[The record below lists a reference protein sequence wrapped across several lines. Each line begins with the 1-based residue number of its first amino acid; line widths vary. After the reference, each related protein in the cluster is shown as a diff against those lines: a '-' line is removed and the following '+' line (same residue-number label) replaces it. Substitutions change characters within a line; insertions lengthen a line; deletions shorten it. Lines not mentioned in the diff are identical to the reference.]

1 MIKRYEFRVTLCIVL
16 SLLMLVDFT
25 VFNPAPAFALDKKS
39 VLIGAGVGAA
49 AGAGIVLA
57 APAIGGAI
65 GAAGGIAGVGTAV
78 VGGVAAVGGGVV
90 GALAAFGGA
99 IASALGAVGGFIVGI
114 FTSPLFIP
122 ALILVGAAVAGYFLY
137 KRYKAKKNASSTAA
151 GASDEVIPSS
161 DEIYVTPGDY
171 EMSGGVVPSGDQDA
185 AISVGDTISIGGGD
199 SVVVS
204 NEVPVTTTPTTT
216 TSAEAP
222 TVSTSTTTETA
233 TSGIA
238 TSSDALKAAHDR
250 YISCYQKYTT
260 LVTNSGGA
268 DPAEIKAALA
278 EYRAAYND
286 YQNLRMSG
294 SK

>member
-1 MIKRYEFRVTLCIVL
+1 MIRRYEFRVTLCIVL

-39 VLIGAGVGAA
+39 VLVGAGVGAV
-49 AGAGIVLA
+49 AGAGIALA

-78 VGGVAAVGGGVV
+78 VGGVAAVGGGIV

-99 IASALGAVGGFIVGI
+99 IASALGAVGGFIAGI
-114 FTSPLFIP
+114 FASPLFIP
-122 ALILVGAAVAGYFLY
+122 ALVIIGAAVAGYFLY
-137 KRYKAKKNASSTAA
+137 KRFKAKKTASGPA
-151 GASDEVIPSS
+151 DNEVLPGS

-171 EMSGGVVPSGDQDA
+171 EMSGGIIPAGDADA
-185 AISVGDTISIGGGD
+185 VSVGDVAVIDIGAGEAV
-199 SVVVS
+199 SVTDVT
-204 NEVPVTTTPTTT
+204 PVTSITTPV
-216 TSAEAP
+216 AEAP
-222 TVSTSTTTETA
+222 AATTEPAVT
-233 TSGIA
+233 GVP
-238 TSSDALKAAHDR
+238 TSSDSLKAAHDR
-250 YISCYQKYTT
+250 YIATYQKYTT

-268 DPAEIKAALA
+268 DPEEVKAALA

-286 YQNLRMSG
+286 YQNHRMSG

>member
-1 MIKRYEFRVTLCIVL
+1 MIRRYELRVALCIVL

-25 VFNPAPAFALDKKS
+25 VFNPAPAFGALDKKS
-39 VLIGAGVGAA
+39 VLIGAGVGAV
-49 AGAGIVLA
+49 AGAGIALA

-99 IASALGAVGGFIVGI
+99 IASALGAVGGFIAGI
-114 FTSPLFIP
+114 FASPLFIP
-122 ALILVGAAVAGYFLY
+122 ALVIIGAAVAGYFLY
-137 KRYKAKKNASSTAA
+137 KKFKAKK
-151 GASDEVIPSS
+151 GASGPASEVLPGS

-171 EMSGGVVPSGDQDA
+171 EMSGGVVPAGDQDA
-185 AISVGDTISIGGGD
+185 PISVGDAAVITIGAGD
-199 SVVVS
+199 AVTVS
-204 NEVPVTTTPTTT
+204 DTAPVTVAPDTT
-216 TSAEAP
+216 AQAP
-222 TVSTSTTTETA
+222 VATTETVTGVPT
-233 TSGIA
+233 TSD
-238 TSSDALKAAHDR
+238 SLKAAHDR
-250 YISCYQKYTT
+250 YIAAYQKYTS

-268 DPAEIKAALA
+268 DPEEVKRALA
-278 EYRAAYND
+278 DYRTAYNE

>member
-1 MIKRYEFRVTLCIVL
+1 MIRRYEFRVTLCIVL

-39 VLIGAGVGAA
+39 VLIGAGVGVA

-65 GAAGGIAGVGTAV
+65 AAAGGVAGVGTAV
-78 VGGVAAVGGGVV
+78 VGGVAAVSGGVI
-90 GALAAFGGA
+90 GAVAAFGGA
-99 IASALGAVGGFIVGI
+99 IASALGAVGGFLVGI

-137 KRYKAKKNASSTAA
+137 KRYKAKKNASSPS
-151 GASDEVIPSS
+151 GKDDVISGS
-161 DEIYVTPGDY
+161 EEIYVTPGDY
-171 EMSGGVVPSGDQDA
+171 EMSGGVVPAGDADP
-185 AISVGDTISIGGGD
+185 ISVGDTITIGAGAGD
-199 SVVVS
+199 AVSVSDDIPVVA
-204 NEVPVTTTPTTT
+204 PTTAAAATTPTETAT
-216 TSAEAP
+216 
-222 TVSTSTTTETA
+222 TVSTST
-233 TSGIA
+233 
-238 TSSDALKAAHDR
+238 SSESLKAAHDR
-250 YISCYQKYTT
+250 YISAYQKYTT

-268 DPAEIKAALA
+268 QPDEIKAALA
-278 EYRAAYND
+278 EYRTAYND